1 MNKIK
6 NHKKIITALF
16 IMCVIVFAV
25 VFFNWTSHSK
35 KEVNT
40 EEKTVEKVEVQNN
53 SLDQKIIDVQKLLE
67 EKVKNKE
74 HISNEDKAKL
84 ENIEKSLSEFIYKKD
99 EIKINELYEE
109 LQKIVMVESSKEE
122 NNTNTGT
129 NENTIK
135 PEVREN
141 KTKPVTET
149 KTETKPVVKPTTPT
163 TTTPK
168 VEEKKKTCRIVRTPA
183 KYKVIEHPEKF
194 RMEPIYEQR
203 ECFLIDFVK
212 NGKNYSFKLPNPNR
226 DSFNSFLKGKE
237 SEGYEY
243 IGHSNGCNY
252 SVKVGEIKIIEKQAW
267 TEEIEISPAKEETI
281 CE

>member
-6 NHKKIITALF
+6 NYRKTIIALF
-16 IMCVIVFAV
+16 IMCVIVLAV

-53 SLDQKIIDVQKLLE
+53 SLDQKIIDVQKLLD

-84 ENIEKSLSEFIYKKD
+84 ENIEKSLSEFISKKD

-109 LQKIVMVESSKEE
+109 LQKIVIVEVSKKEE
-122 NNTNTGT
+122 NSTNTT
-129 NENTIK
+129 STS
-135 PEVREN
+135 EVS
-141 KTKPVTET
+141 KKVTET
-149 KTETKPVVKPTTPT
+149 KTETKPVVKPTTQP
-163 TTTPK
+163 TTPK
-168 VEEKKKTCRIVRTPA
+168 VEEKKKTCRIVKTPA

-203 ECFLIDFVK
+203 PATCAVMPDGSEVDVT
-212 NGKNYSFKLPNPNR
+212 NMSDDVYFKWKRENNVNQTRTCTNLPN
-226 DSFNSFLKGKE
+226 
-237 SEGYEY
+237 
-243 IGHSNGCNY
+243 
-252 SVKVGEIKIIEKQAW
+252 VKVGEIKIIEKQAW

>member
-1 MNKIK
+1 MKNWPI
-6 NHKKIITALF
+6 NHKKIVIGILF
-16 IMCVIVFAV
+16 SIIVLIGIVAIIWVSNSKSV
-25 VFFNWTSHSK
+25 VNIENST
-35 KEVNT
+35 
-40 EEKTVEKVEVQNN
+40 EKTEIQNN
-53 SLDQKIIDVQKLLE
+53 ELDQKINDTKKMLE
-67 EKVKNKE
+67 EKLKIIDK
-74 HISNEDKAKL
+74 ISDEDKNKL
-84 ENIEKSLSEFIYKKD
+84 ENIKKNLSEAISKKD
-99 EIKINELYEE
+99 IIKINELQNE

-149 KTETKPVVKPTTPT
+149 KPAVKPTTQPT
-163 TTTPK
+163 APK

-203 ECFLIDFVK
+203 NATCAV
-212 NGKNYSFKLPNPNR
+212 LPNGQEIPVPVGVSDAEYFKWKEENRIGTTKTCKNLPN
-226 DSFNSFLKGKE
+226 
-237 SEGYEY
+237 
-243 IGHSNGCNY
+243 
-252 SVKVGEIKIIEKQAW
+252 VKVGEIKIIEKQAW

>member
-6 NHKKIITALF
+6 NHKKIIIALF
-16 IMCVIVFAV
+16 IMCVIVLAV

-53 SLDQKIIDVQKLLE
+53 SLDQKIIDVQKLLD

-84 ENIEKSLSEFIYKKD
+84 ENIEKSLSEFISKKD

-109 LQKIVMVESSKEE
+109 LQKIVIVEAGKKEESS
-122 NNTNTGT
+122 TNTT
-129 NENTIK
+129 QANETTEK
-135 PEVREN
+135 
-141 KTKPVTET
+141 VTET
-149 KTETKPVVKPTTPT
+149 KPAVKPTTQPT
-163 TTTPK
+163 VQPTTPK

-183 KYKVIEHPEKF
+183 KYKVIEQPEKF

-203 ECFLIDFVK
+203 ECFLIRMNKD
-212 NGKNYSFKLPNPNR
+212 GKQYKFELPNPTGE
-226 DSFNSFLKGKE
+226 SFQKFKLEKE
-237 SEGYEY
+237 REGYTY
-243 IGHSNGCNY
+243 AGHSNGCNY
-252 SVKVGEIKIIEKQAW
+252 SVKVGEIKIVEQEAW